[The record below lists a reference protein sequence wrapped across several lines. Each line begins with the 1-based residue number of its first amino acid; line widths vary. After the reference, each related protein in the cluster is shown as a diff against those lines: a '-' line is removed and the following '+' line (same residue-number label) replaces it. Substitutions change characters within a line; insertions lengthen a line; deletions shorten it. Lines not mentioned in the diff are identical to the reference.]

1 MHKVVSL
8 CFIALIL
15 ATAGGTPV
23 TSQSCLQAILLDIN
37 MLRAILPDNEGK
49 LYTPKNAW
57 EKCAKPAME
66 CFTKEII
73 IIQEEHEDNRNITNT
88 IQNIQRNV
96 KACWKG
102 AAGDATK
109 DNECPPCESYR
120 GESYKT
126 FLQYMMNLVQ
136 SAAHRRH

>member
-37 MLRAILPDNEGK
+37 MLRTILP
-49 LYTPKNAW
+49 